1 MAKAKEPPKIGR
13 PRHKVTDSLR
23 RHVRSLAGFGIKQED
38 IAKDLGISKPTLIEY
53 YRKELDTGAI
63 KANATVLNNLFR
75 QATKDDFKAIPAAI
89 FWAKVRVGWSEK
101 MLHEHSG
108 DINLTTR
115 MQNALREARGLP
127 VDAVAAAID
136 DEADEQEYDD
146 GFETESD

>member
-1 MAKAKEPPKIGR
+1 MVKKKEPPKIGR
-13 PRHKVTDSLR
+13 PRHNPTGAMRS
-23 RHVRSLAGFGIKQED
+23 HVQSLAGFGIKQDD
-38 IAKDLGISKPTLIEY
+38 IAKDLGISKPTLIEH
-53 YRKELDTGAI
+53 YRKELDTGAV
-63 KANATVLNNLFR
+63 KANAAVLNNLFR
-75 QATKDDFKAIPAAI
+75 QATKDDPRAISAAI
-89 FWAKVRVGWSEK
+89 FWAKVRMGWYEK

-108 DINLTTR
+108 DVNLTAR